1 MDAQQPI
8 ADGGS
13 QATESRLA
21 QPSPASPQ
29 APVSSETPPGAPGV
43 PHQARHNGLRVP
55 ILAAIVAI
63 VLQTILTPLTLLV
76 WPIVFPDQ
84 IVDDAY
90 MFLRYADRMAA
101 EGRICWNP
109 GGPLT
114 YGLTS
119 PLYGVWV
126 CVVRWLFPG
135 DPSRIMTLAALGPA
149 LCLLP
154 LMLAVLARAARKT
167 GAATWAA
174 LLALLLVM
182 RSPFFNHLILVHG
195 FTGMDTT
202 FAALY
207 VAACLSLWRR
217 LHDSPTRGRTW
228 TAGLSGAF
236 TFLVRP
242 DLLVFPAGALLG
254 LGFLSVDA
262 AERRA
267 SRISLVIM
275 GAGLAVIALTAWL
288 VFGTPVPLSFYAK
301 NTAAYGEGFAA
312 AYAGV
317 SASELNMFWK
327 TYAPLLV
334 LAGLYAL
341 SLAAPRRAR
350 LHALDAGMVV
360 GVGAFIVYQRFLL
373 LPVMHYY
380 QRFLVPALPVLV
392 WLAWCGLWEVTACL
406 RSRVSD
412 RAANGCLR
420 GAAGAGACVTGFVLF
435 SWTPVER
442 GFESGE
448 HPGLP
453 SLLDTSR
460 TLLDGVARGEFSQF
474 DITANYRARFG
485 GYWHRLDEFS
495 KLPDD
500 LCIATTE
507 VGYPGVMNPGKR
519 IIDLAGLNDTRLMLG
534 GFDMEAML
542 LRERPDL
549 IYMPYPD
556 YKGLVRALRE
566 APTFREDYEE
576 FAPESLG
583 NKAFG
588 LALRRAGAHYHR
600 LREITLV
607 KSSPR

>member
-1 MDAQQPI
+1 MDAQHPI
-8 ADGGS
+8 ADRTS
-13 QATESRLA
+13 PATESCLA
-21 QPSPASPQ
+21 HSPPILGDSAPAVLHEPCQ
-29 APVSSETPPGAPGV
+29 AP
-43 PHQARHNGLRVP
+43 HNGLRVP

-63 VLQTILTPLTLLV
+63 TLQTILTPLTLFV
-76 WPIVFPDQ
+76 FPIVFPDQ

-90 MFLRYADRMAA
+90 MFLRYADRMAE
-101 EGRICWNP
+101 EGRVCWNP

-126 CVVRWLFPG
+126 CVVRWLIPG
-135 DPSRIMTLAALGPA
+135 DPSRIMTVAALAPA
-149 LCLLP
+149 LGLLP
-154 LMLAVLARAARKT
+154 LLLVVLARAARKT
-167 GAATWAA
+167 GAARWAA

-207 VAACLSLWRR
+207 VAACLWLWRR
-217 LHDSPTRGRTW
+217 LFEAPTGGSTW
-228 TAGLSGAF
+228 AAGLSGAV

-242 DLLVFPAGALLG
+242 DLLVFPVCSLLG
-254 LGFLSVDA
+254 MGFLSGDVA
-262 AERRA
+262 SRRA
-267 SRISLVIM
+267 ARRSLVIM
-275 GAGLAVIALTAWL
+275 GAGLAVIALTSWL
-288 VFGTPVPLSFYAK
+288 VFETPVPLSFYAK
-301 NTAAYGEGFAA
+301 NTTAYGEGFAA

-317 SASELNMFWK
+317 AASELHMFWK

-334 LAGLYAL
+334 IAGLYAL
-341 SLAAPRRAR
+341 SLTPPRRAGR
-350 LHALDAGMVV
+350 HALDAGIVV
-360 GVGAFIVYQRFLL
+360 GLCAFIVYQRFFL

-380 QRFLVPALPVLV
+380 QRFLVPALPAMV
-392 WLAWCGLWEVTACL
+392 WLAWRGLWEMTAFL

-412 RAANGCLR
+412 KAAIWCLRAAAGV
-420 GAAGAGACVTGFVLF
+420 GAGVTGLVLF
-435 SWTPVER
+435 SWTPVQR

-448 HPGLP
+448 RPGLP

-460 TLLDGVARGEFSQF
+460 TLLDGVARGEFAQF
-474 DITANYRARFG
+474 DIVANYHARFA
-485 GYWHRLDEFS
+485 GYWHRLDEYS
-495 KLPDD
+495 NLPDD

-507 VGYPGVMNPGKR
+507 VGYPGVMNPRKR

-556 YKGLVRALRE
+556 YKGLVTALRD
-566 APTFREDYEE
+566 APTFRAEYEE
-576 FAPESLG
+576 YAPESLG
-583 NKAFG
+583 HKAFG
-588 LALRRAGAHYHR
+588 LALRRDSAHYPR
-600 LREITLV
+600 LREITLAE
-607 KSSPR
+607 SSPR

>member
-1 MDAQQPI
+1 MEAHHPTRDQTSRPGESGLTHSPPI
-8 ADGGS
+8 LCDPA
-13 QATESRLA
+13 
-21 QPSPASPQ
+21 PSVLQRTLPA
-29 APVSSETPPGAPGV
+29 
-43 PHQARHNGLRVP
+43 PHKWLRIP

-63 VLQTILTPLTLLV
+63 VLQIVLTPLTLFV

-90 MFLRYADRMAA
+90 MFLRYADRVAA
-101 EGRICWNP
+101 EGRVCWNP

-119 PLYGVWV
+119 PLYGLWV
-126 CVVRWLFPG
+126 CVVRWLISG
-135 DPSRIMTLAALGPA
+135 DPSRIMTWAALGPA

-154 LMLAVLARAARKT
+154 LLLTVLWHTTRESGTAP
-167 GAATWAA
+167 WAA

-202 FAALY
+202 FAAMY
-207 VAACLSLWRR
+207 VAACIGLWRR
-217 LHDSPTRGRTW
+217 LWEAPTRGRAW
-228 TAGLSGAF
+228 AVGVSGAV

-254 LGFLSVDA
+254 MGILA
-262 AERRA
+262 ADVAHTKTARSA
-267 SRISLVIM
+267 LVIM
-275 GAGLAVIALTAWL
+275 GAALAGITLTAWL

-301 NTAAYGEGFAA
+301 NTTAYGEDFAA
-312 AYAGV
+312 AYTGV
-317 SASELNMFWK
+317 AASEVNMFCK
-327 TYAPLLV
+327 VYAPLFAI
-334 LAGLYAL
+334 AGLYAL
-341 SLAAPRRAR
+341 TLIAPRRAR
-350 LHALDAGMVV
+350 LHALDVGMI
-360 GVGAFIVYQRFLL
+360 GGLCAFLVYQRFFL

-380 QRFLVPALPVLV
+380 QRFLVPALPVMV
-392 WLAWCGLWEVTACL
+392 WLAWRGVWELTAFL
-406 RSRVSD
+406 RSRMSD
-412 RAANGCLR
+412 KAAIWCLRAAAGV
-420 GAAGAGACVTGFVLF
+420 GAGVTGFVLF
-435 SWTPVER
+435 TWTPVDR

-460 TLLDGVARGEFSQF
+460 TLLDGIARGEFAQF
-474 DITANYRARFG
+474 DIVANYHSRFG
-485 GYWHRLDEFS
+485 GYWHRLDEYS
-495 KLPDD
+495 TLPDD

-507 VGYPGVMNPGKR
+507 VGYPGAMNPRKR

-556 YKGLVRALRE
+556 YKGLVRTLRD
-566 APTFREDYEE
+566 APTFRAEYEE
-576 FAPESLG
+576 YAPESLG

-588 LALRRAGAHYHR
+588 LALRRGSAHYAR
-600 LREITLV
+600 LREITLAEGN
-607 KSSPR
+607 PR